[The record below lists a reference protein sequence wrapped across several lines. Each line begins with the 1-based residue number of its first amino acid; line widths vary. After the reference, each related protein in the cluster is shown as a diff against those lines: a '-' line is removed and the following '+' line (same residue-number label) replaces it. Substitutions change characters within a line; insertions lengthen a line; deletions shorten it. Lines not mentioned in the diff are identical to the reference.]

1 ADLEAGN
8 HVANAL
14 VLEPNKKMFVD
25 WTPYLGHEYTDE
37 WDTTFPIERLKE
49 LGKKMRELPE
59 GFVMQ
64 RQVAKVI
71 DDRLKMQTGEMPLN
85 WGAAETLAYAT
96 VLDDGYLLRLT
107 GEDVGRGTFSH
118 RHAKLHN
125 QVDGSTYLPLC
136 NLKENQ
142 PRTAIYDSLLSEMA
156 VLAFEYGYATTLP
169 KSLIIWEA
177 QFGDFANCAQVVIDQ
192 FISSGETKWERVC
205 GLTMLLPH
213 GFEGQGP
220 EHSSARLERFLQLC
234 AEDNMQVITPTTPA
248 QIYHALRRQAVR
260 PIRKPLI
267 VMSPKSLLR
276 HKLATS
282 NLEELAN
289 GKFETVLPEMDQQN
303 PDNVTRM
310 VLCGG
315 KVYYD
320 LLEQRR
326 ALDLDHVAIVR
337 IEQLYPL
344 PEKRLIAEIEK
355 YSNLAEIVW
364 TQEEPL
370 NQGAWY
376 YLAPHMFRIVVPH
389 PTKAKVMEPVAR
401 PASAAPATGSA
412 KLHVKQ
418 QQDLIAG
425 SLGISV
431 DELSK

>member
-1 ADLEAGN
+1 MLINWYKKVLDRAEADQMVEDYRADLEAGN

-14 VLEPNKKMFVD
+14 ILEPNTKMFVD
-25 WTPYLGHEYTDE
+25 WTPYLGHEYT
-37 WDTTFPIERLKE
+37 TIGILHLTNRLKE
-49 LGKKMRELPE
+49 LGEGMSKLPE

-64 RQVAKVI
+64 RQVQKVI
-71 DDRLKMQTGEMPLN
+71 EDRVKMQTGETPLN

-96 VLDDGYLLRLT
+96 LLDEDYLVRIT

-125 QVDGSTYLPLC
+125 QVDGSTYIPLC
-136 NLKENQ
+136 HVKENQ
-142 PRTAIYDSLLSEMA
+142 PRFAIYDSLLSEEA
-156 VLAFEYGYATTLP
+156 VLAFEYGYATTIP

-177 QFGDFANCAQVVIDQ
+177 QFGDFVNCAQVVIDQ
-192 FISSGETKWERVC
+192 FIASGETKWERVC

-248 QIYHALRRQAVR
+248 QIFHALRRQAVR

-282 NLEELAN
+282 TLEELAH
-289 GKFETVLPEMDQQN
+289 GSFQTVIDEIDQIN
-303 PDNVTRM
+303 KSDVTRL

-320 LLEQRR
+320 LLE
-326 ALDLDHVAIVR
+326 
-337 IEQLYPL
+337 
-344 PEKRLIAEIEK
+344 
-355 YSNLAEIVW
+355 N
-364 TQEEPL
+364 
-370 NQGAWY
+370 
-376 YLAPHMFRIVVPH
+376 VVNK
-389 PTKAKVMEPVAR
+389 T
-401 PASAAPATGSA
+401 
-412 KLHVKQ
+412 
-418 QQDLIAG
+418 
-425 SLGISV
+425 
-431 DELSK
+431 

>member
-1 ADLEAGN
+1 MSKDQAR
-8 HVANAL
+8 
-14 VLEPNKKMFVD
+14 F
-25 WTPYLGHEYTDE
+25 
-37 WDTTFPIERLKE
+37 
-49 LGKKMRELPE
+49 
-59 GFVMQ
+59 
-64 RQVAKVI
+64 
-71 DDRLKMQTGEMPLN
+71 
-85 WGAAETLAYAT
+85 
-96 VLDDGYLLRLT
+96 
-107 GEDVGRGTFSH
+107 
-118 RHAKLHN
+118 
-125 QVDGSTYLPLC
+125 
-136 NLKENQ
+136 
-142 PRTAIYDSLLSEMA
+142 AIYNSLLSEEA
-156 VLAFEYGYATTLP
+156 VLAFEYGYATTVP
-169 KSLIIWEA
+169 NALIVWEA
-177 QFGDFANCAQVVIDQ
+177 QFGDFVNGAQMVIDQ
-192 FISSGETKWERVC
+192 FIASGETKWQRVC

-213 GFEGQGP
+213 GYEGQGP

-248 QIYHALRRQAVR
+248 QIFHALRRQAVR

-282 NLEELAN
+282 ELEELST
-289 GKFETVLPEMDQQN
+289 GHKFETVISEIDEQ
-303 PDNVTRM
+303 DNDKITRL

-326 ALDLDHVAIVR
+326 ELGLDHVAIVR

-344 PEKRLIAEIEK
+344 PEERLIAEFDK
-355 YSNLAEIVW
+355 YSNLKEIVW

-401 PASAAPATGSA
+401 PASAAPATGSP
-412 KLHVKQ
+412 KLHASQ

-425 SLGISV
+425 GLGVEVSQ
-431 DELSK
+431 LTK

>member
-1 ADLEAGN
+1 
-8 HVANAL
+8 
-14 VLEPNKKMFVD
+14 M
-25 WTPYLGHEYTDE
+25 
-37 WDTTFPIERLKE
+37 
-49 LGKKMRELPE
+49 PE
-59 GFVMQ
+59 GYKLQ
-64 RQVAKVI
+64 RQVQKMVEQ
-71 DDRLKMQTGEMPLN
+71 RLAMQTGEEPLN
-85 WGAAETLAYAT
+85 WGAAETLAYASLVDHDG
-96 VLDDGYLLRLT
+96 VLVRIT

-118 RHAKLHN
+118 RHSEIYN
-125 QVDGSTYLPLC
+125 VNDGSMYVPLSHISEKQARFATY
-136 NLKENQ
+136 N
-142 PRTAIYDSLLSEMA
+142 SLLSEEA
-156 VLAFEYGYATTLP
+156 VLAFEYGYATTVP
-169 KSLIIWEA
+169 NALIVWEA
-177 QFGDFANCAQVVIDQ
+177 QFGDFVNGAQVVIDQ
-192 FISSGETKWERVC
+192 FISSGETKWQRVC

-213 GFEGQGP
+213 GYEGQGP

-326 ALDLDHVAIVR
+326 ALGLDHVAIVR